1 MIRCVERY
9 VECPAPRPPLP
20 RPVLWVCTALLSLP
34 PLWGLLAS
42 GLCSACL
49 CVLLYSLTSTLQQD
63 GAVGLLV
70 SLPLLVAL
78 LGLGSHH
85 YLKHSAKKRVDK
97 ARSKVTALP
106 PHPSL
111 HKTTAA

>member
-1 MIRCVERY
+1 MERY

-20 RPVLWVCTALLSLP
+20 RPVLWLSSAILSLP

-49 CVLLYSLTSTLQQD
+49 CLLLYSLTTTLQQD

-70 SLPLLVAL
+70 SLPLVVAL
-78 LGLGSHH
+78 LGLLSHH
-85 YLKHSAKKRVDK
+85 YLKHSAKKRLDK
-97 ARSKVTALP
+97 ARSKVIALP